1 MPTANFNEND
11 MYTATNKSKLE
22 EIYETKEDANEKSS
36 ILQRALRNILNALNS
51 SHNTMVAWQ
60 SKATVIGM
68 MVSAIMIISMITSII
83 LMSIYTTRM
92 LDSLE
97 KMNND
102 LVAIS
107 EYAQTIKTQLD
118 TMTDDSYTKIAESK
132 EIEEKIKEVEEEI
145 KANPMTEITEPVVSV
160 EYNYTDITQKS
171 GFTAEQF
178 NEIISK
184 AFTDMGKSDTMM
196 IDIGAGLYTAEQEYN
211 VNGLYMLG
219 IASLESGWGT
229 SGLATKANNIYGL
242 IGMRFDS
249 VDDCSE
255 YMGNLIRTRYINKGY
270 DTLDKIQTKYCPSG
284 GSQWVYNIQWCT
296 NIYITS
302 ATELYSGNN

>member
-1 MPTANFNEND
+1 MPTINFNEND
-11 MYTATNKSKLE
+11 KYTASAKLE
-22 EIYETKEDANEKSS
+22 EVYETKEEANEKSN
-36 ILQRALRNILNALNS
+36 ILQRALRNILNAMNS
-51 SHNTMVAWQ
+51 SHNTMVEWQ

-68 MVSAIMIISMITSII
+68 MVSAIMIISMVTSII
-83 LMSIYTTRM
+83 LMNIYTNRI
-92 LDSLE
+92 LESLE

-118 TMTDDSYTKIAESK
+118 TMSDDSYTKIAESK
-132 EIEEKIKEVEEEI
+132 EIEEEIKEVEEEI
-145 KANPMTEITEPVVSV
+145 ESDPEPEVTEPVVSV
-160 EYNYTDITQKS
+160 EYNYTDIAQKS

-178 NEIISK
+178 NAIISK
-184 AFTDMGKSDTMM
+184 AFTDMGKSDTKMT
-196 IDIGAGLYTAEQEYN
+196 DIGAGLYTAEQEYN
-211 VNGLYMLG
+211 VNGLYLLG

-242 IGMRFDS
+242 IGMSFDS

-255 YMGNLIRTRYINKGY
+255 YMGKLIRNSYIDKGY
-270 DTLDKIQTKYCPSG
+270 DTLDKIQTKYCPNG
-284 GSQWVYNIQWCT
+284 GSKWVGNIKWCA
-296 NIYITS
+296 NKYITA